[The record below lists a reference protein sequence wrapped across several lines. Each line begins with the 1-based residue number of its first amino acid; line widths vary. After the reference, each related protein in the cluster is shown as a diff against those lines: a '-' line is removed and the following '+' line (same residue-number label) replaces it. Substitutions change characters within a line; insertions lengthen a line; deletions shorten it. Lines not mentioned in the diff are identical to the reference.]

1 MFKIYIILRYD
12 KYIYLYEKINKKRI
26 ICYNRHDISRKYRKV
41 YIKIVHIY
49 YIYLYFIINLSY
61 YFNFII

>member
-12 KYIYLYEKINKKRI
+12 KYIYIYNIWKINKKRI

-41 YIKIVHIY
+41 YIKTVYIY
-49 YIYLYFIINLSY
+49 CIYLYFII
-61 YFNFII
+61 FIKFIILF